1 MFSYNHVDK
10 QELAE
15 EFNEVSGITTICRST
30 LDPIR
35 GDHPELEVGKEY
47 EVTHAGVLR
56 SCSYIILKDHSNRKY
71 GTELFDIYEN
81 GRPLSCD
88 EFCREGRFLAPYLR
102 RMYRTGERYVSKVE
116 EDAIPRAL
124 DENENAYGI
133 KILYAAEYGSRA
145 YGLETPD
152 SDWDVRFIF
161 DKGSS
166 GKDVIEKVIIE
177 ELYLGEI
184 DAVGWSIDYARVLHG
199 QGNMLLHELMNS
211 PKVYRCDKGFAEQ
224 MRKDLAGSLDPDTAI
239 RHYLLTCVKPNEGH
253 IDYNFNEKCFVHYL
267 RGLLA
272 CIWIEKNGTV
282 PPFDFKALLNAT
294 VEDPKIWAKI
304 KTGSYHDRRLVDFMT
319 GTAGDF
325 MSRYMTESQSE

>member
-1 MFSYNHVDK
+1 MFHIYDNGK
-10 QELAE
+10 FL
-15 EFNEVSGITTICRST
+15 ST
-30 LDPIR
+30 D
-35 GDHPELEVGKEY
+35 EY
-47 EVTHAGVLR
+47 CH
-56 SCSYIILKDHSNRKY
+56 D
-71 GTELFDIYEN
+71 
-81 GRPLSCD
+81 
-88 EFCREGRFLAPYLR
+88 GRFLAPYLR
-102 RMYRTGERYVSKVE
+102 RRHRTSDYYVSLVE
-116 EDAIPRAL
+116 EDAIPHAL
-124 DENENAYGI
+124 DDIEKTFGVR
-133 KILYAAEYGSRA
+133 ILYAAEYGSRA

-199 QGNMLLHELMNS
+199 QGNMLLHELINS

-304 KTGSYHDRRLVDFMT
+304 KTGSYHDRRMVDFMT

>member
-1 MFSYNHVDK
+1 MYNYVDK
-10 QELAE
+10 EELAE
-15 EFNEVSGITTICRST
+15 EFNEVSGITAVCRST
-30 LDPIR
+30 LDRIR

-47 EVTHAGVLR
+47 EVTHFGVLR
-56 SCSYIILKDHSNRKY
+56 SCTYIIVKGHGGKKF
-71 GTELFDIYEN
+71 GAQLFHIYDN
-81 GRPLSCD
+81 GKFLSTD
-88 EFCREGRFLAPYLR
+88 EYCHDGRFLAPYLR
-102 RMYRTGERYVSKVE
+102 RRHRTSDYYVSLVE
-116 EDAIPRAL
+116 EDAIPHAL
-124 DENENAYGI
+124 DDIEKIFGVR
-133 KILYAAEYGSRA
+133 ILYAAEYGSRA

-199 QGNMLLHELMNS
+199 QGNMLLHELINS
-211 PKVYRCDKGFAEQ
+211 PKVYRCEKDFADQ
-224 MRKDLAGSLDPDTAI
+224 MRRELAGSFDPDTAI
-239 RHYLLTCVKPNEGH
+239 RHYLRTCIVSNENH
-253 IDYNFNEKCFVHYL
+253 IDTDFDEKSFVHYL
-267 RGLLA
+267 RGVLA
-272 CIWIEKNGTV
+272 CIWIEKHGTL
-282 PPFDFKALLNAT
+282 PPFSFKNLLNST

-304 KTGSYHDRRLVDFMT
+304 KTGSYHDRRLVDFVT